1 MPELDWKRTAVV
13 YQIYPRS
20 FADSDGDG
28 LGDLPGIIGKLDH
41 IAALGCDV
49 IWLTP
54 VYDSPQNDNG
64 YDIRNYHQ
72 VYPPFG
78 TMADLERLLEEAH
91 ARGIRLVMDMV
102 VNHCSTEH
110 EWFVQAR
117 SSRDNPYR
125 DYFIWKDPAPDG
137 GPPTNWVS
145 KFGGNAWEYDEQT
158 GQYYLHLFDVTQADL
173 NWENPKLRAEI
184 YRLMRWWFAKGMDG
198 FRLDVVNLLS
208 KDQSFPQAPP
218 GTDGRQFYTDGPRIH
233 EYLHEMNVEAFRGK
247 LTVGEMSSTTV
258 EHCVRYTRP
267 ENRELD
273 MTFSFHHL
281 KVDYPGG
288 EKWTDAPMDFLAL
301 KDILTHWQV
310 GMAEGGG
317 WNAVF
322 WCNHDQPRVVSRFG
336 DDGRYRVES
345 AKLLATAVHLL
356 QGTPYIYQGEE
367 FGMTNPHF
375 TSISQYKDVE
385 SLNAYRELLAAGKPE
400 DEVLRILDRKS
411 RDNSRTPVQWD
422 DSPHAG
428 FTTGEPWI
436 EVASNYPEVNAA
448 AAVADPDSVFHH
460 YRKLIELRKTDPLVT
475 TGRYELLDREHPSVY
490 AYLRRGEGE
499 ALLVVNNFYAD
510 PVTWRLPSEAG
521 EYASRALV
529 LGNYPDPELG
539 NDPILLRPYES
550 VVLRL
555 TS

>member
-1 MPELDWKRTAVV
+1 MTELDWKKTAAV

-28 LGDLPGIIGKLDH
+28 LGDIPGIISKLDH

-64 YDIRNYHQ
+64 YDIRNYHE

-78 TMADLERLLEEAH
+78 TMADLEELLEQAH
-91 ARGIRLVMDMV
+91 ARGIKLVMDMV

-117 SSRDNPYR
+117 TSRDNPYR

-173 NWENPKLRAEI
+173 NWENPKLRAEV
-184 YRLMRWWFAKGMDG
+184 YEMMRWWFAKGMDG

-208 KDQSFPQAPP
+208 KDQSFPQAPE

-267 ENRELD
+267 ENQELD

-288 EKWTDAPMDFLAL
+288 AKWTDAPMDFLAL

-336 DDGRYRVES
+336 DDGEYRVES
-345 AKLLATAVHLL
+345 AKMLGTAVHLL

-385 SLNAYRELLAAGKPE
+385 SLNAHRELLEAGKSE
-400 DEVLRILDRKS
+400 AEVMAILDRKS

-422 DSPHAG
+422 DSEHGG

-436 EVASNYPEVNAA
+436 EVAANYPEVNAA

-460 YRKLIELRKTDPLVT
+460 YRKLIELRKADPLVT

-490 AYLRRGEGE
+490 AYLRRGDGE

-510 PVTWRLPSEAG
+510 PVLWQVPSEVG
-521 EYASRALV
+521 EWTDTALV
-529 LGNYPDPELG
+529 LGNYPDPEFG
-539 NDPILLRPYES
+539 DGSVALRPYES

-555 TS
+555 TN

>member
-1 MPELDWKRTAVV
+1 MTELDWKKTAAV

-28 LGDLPGIIGKLDH
+28 LGDIPGIIAKLDH

-64 YDIRNYHQ
+64 YDIRNYHE

-78 TMADLERLLEEAH
+78 TMADLEELLEQAH
-91 ARGIRLVMDMV
+91 ARGIKLVMDMV

-117 SSRDNPYR
+117 TSRDNPYR

-173 NWENPKLRAEI
+173 NWENPKLRAEV
-184 YRLMRWWFAKGMDG
+184 YEMMRWWFAKGMDG

-208 KDQSFPQAPP
+208 KDQSFPQAPE

-233 EYLHEMNVEAFRGK
+233 EFLHEMNVEAFRGK

-267 ENRELD
+267 ENQELD

-288 EKWTDAPMDFLAL
+288 AKWTDAPMDFLAL

-336 DDGRYRVES
+336 DDGQYRVES
-345 AKLLATAVHLL
+345 AKMLGTAVHLL
-356 QGTPYIYQGEE
+356 QGTPYVYQGEE

-385 SLNAYRELLAAGKPE
+385 SLNAYRELREAGKPE
-400 DEVLRILDRKS
+400 SEVLAILDRKS

-460 YRKLIELRKTDPLVT
+460 YRRLIELRKADPLVT

-490 AYLRRGEGE
+490 AYLRRGDGE

-510 PVTWRLPSEAG
+510 PVIWQVPAEVGQWADTE
-521 EYASRALV
+521 LV
-529 LGNYPDPELG
+529 LGNYPDPEFG
-539 NDPILLRPYES
+539 DGSVALRPYES

-555 TS
+555 AN

>member
-1 MPELDWKRTAVV
+1 MTELDWKRTAVV

-28 LGDLPGIIGKLDH
+28 LGDIPGIIGKLDH

-64 YDIRNYHQ
+64 YDIRNYHE

-78 TMADLERLLEEAH
+78 TMADLERLLAEAH
-91 ARGIRLVMDMV
+91 ARGIKLVMDMV

-117 SSRDNPYR
+117 SSLDNPYR
-125 DYFIWKDPAPDG
+125 DYFIWRDPAPDG

-145 KFGGNAWEYDEQT
+145 KFGGNAWEYDEPT

-184 YRLMRWWFAKGMDG
+184 YQMMRWWFAKGMDG

-208 KDQSFPQAPP
+208 KDQSFPTAPP

-233 EYLHEMNVEAFRGK
+233 EYLHEMNAEAFRGK

-267 ENRELD
+267 ENAELD

-310 GMAEGGG
+310 GMATGGG

-336 DDGRYRVES
+336 DDGRYRVQS
-345 AKLLATAVHLL
+345 AKALATAVHLL

-375 TSISQYKDVE
+375 SSISQYRDVE

-422 DSPHAG
+422 ASPHGG

-448 AAVADPDSVFHH
+448 AAMADPDSVFHH
-460 YRKLIELRKTDPLVT
+460 YRRLIELRKTDPLVT

-499 ALLVVNNFYAD
+499 ALLVVSNFYAD
-510 PVTWRLPSEAG
+510 PVTWQLPPEVG
-521 EYASRALV
+521 EYTASSLV
-529 LGNYPDPELG
+529 IGNYPDPAFG
-539 NDPILLRPYES
+539 DSIALRPYES

-555 TS
+555 TA

>member
-1 MPELDWKRTAVV
+1 
-13 YQIYPRS
+13 
-20 FADSDGDG
+20 
-28 LGDLPGIIGKLDH
+28 
-41 IAALGCDV
+41 
-49 IWLTP
+49 
-54 VYDSPQNDNG
+54 
-64 YDIRNYHQ
+64 
-72 VYPPFG
+72 
-78 TMADLERLLEEAH
+78 
-91 ARGIRLVMDMV
+91 
-102 VNHCSTEH
+102 
-110 EWFVQAR
+110 
-117 SSRDNPYR
+117 
-125 DYFIWKDPAPDG
+125 
-137 GPPTNWVS
+137 
-145 KFGGNAWEYDEQT
+145 
-158 GQYYLHLFDVTQADL
+158 
-173 NWENPKLRAEI
+173 
-184 YRLMRWWFAKGMDG
+184 
-198 FRLDVVNLLS
+198 
-208 KDQSFPQAPP
+208 
-218 GTDGRQFYTDGPRIH
+218 
-233 EYLHEMNVEAFRGK
+233 
-247 LTVGEMSSTTV
+247 
-258 EHCVRYTRP
+258 
-267 ENRELD
+267 
-273 MTFSFHHL
+273 
-281 KVDYPGG
+281 
-288 EKWTDAPMDFLAL
+288 
-301 KDILTHWQV
+301 
-310 GMAEGGG
+310 
-317 WNAVF
+317 
-322 WCNHDQPRVVSRFG
+322 
-336 DDGRYRVES
+336 
-345 AKLLATAVHLL
+345 
-356 QGTPYIYQGEE
+356 
-367 FGMTNPHF
+367 MTNPHF
-375 TSISQYKDVE
+375 TSISQYRDVE

>member
-1 MPELDWKRTAVV
+1 MTELDWKKTAAV

-28 LGDLPGIIGKLDH
+28 LGDIPGIIAKLDH

-64 YDIRNYHQ
+64 YDIRNYHE

-78 TMADLERLLEEAH
+78 TMADLEELLEQAH
-91 ARGIRLVMDMV
+91 ARGIKLVMDMV

-117 SSRDNPYR
+117 TSRDNPYR

-173 NWENPKLRAEI
+173 NWENPRLRQDVYAM
-184 YRLMRWWFAKGMDG
+184 MRWWFEKGMDG

-208 KDQSFPQAPP
+208 KDQSFPQAPE

-233 EYLHEMNVEAFRGK
+233 EFLHEMNVEAFRGK

-267 ENRELD
+267 ENQELD

-288 EKWTDAPMDFLAL
+288 AKWTDAPMDFLAL

-336 DDGRYRVES
+336 DDGEYRVES
-345 AKLLATAVHLL
+345 GKMLGTAVHLL

-385 SLNAYRELLAAGKPE
+385 SLNAYRELLEAGKPE
-400 DEVLRILDRKS
+400 AEVLAILDRKS

-422 DSPHAG
+422 DSPHGG

-436 EVASNYPEVNAA
+436 EVAANYPEVNAA

-460 YRKLIELRKTDPLVT
+460 YRKLIGLRKSDPLVT

-490 AYLRRGEGE
+490 AYLRRGDGE

-510 PVTWRLPSEAG
+510 PVTWRIPAEVG
-521 EYASRALV
+521 EWADTALV
-529 LGNYPDPELG
+529 LGNYPGPEFG
-539 NDPILLRPYES
+539 DGTVALRPYES

-555 TS
+555 TN

>member
-1 MPELDWKRTAVV
+1 MTELDWKKTAAV

-28 LGDLPGIIGKLDH
+28 LGDIPGIIAKLDH

-64 YDIRNYHQ
+64 YDIRNYHE

-78 TMADLERLLEEAH
+78 TMADLEELLEQAH
-91 ARGIRLVMDMV
+91 ARGIKLVMDMV

-117 SSRDNPYR
+117 TSRDNPYR

-173 NWENPKLRAEI
+173 NWENPKLRAEV
-184 YRLMRWWFAKGMDG
+184 YEMMRWWFEKGMDG

-208 KDQSFPQAPP
+208 KDQSFPQAPE

-233 EYLHEMNVEAFRGK
+233 EFLHEMNVEAFRGK

-267 ENRELD
+267 ENQELD

-288 EKWTDAPMDFLAL
+288 AKWTDAPMDFLAL

-336 DDGRYRVES
+336 DDGEYRVES
-345 AKLLATAVHLL
+345 GKMLGTAVHLL

-385 SLNAYRELLAAGKPE
+385 SLNAYRELLEAGKPE
-400 DEVLRILDRKS
+400 AEVLAILDRKS

-422 DSPHAG
+422 DSPHGG

-436 EVASNYPEVNAA
+436 EVAANYPEVNAA

-460 YRKLIELRKTDPLVT
+460 YRKLIGLRKSDPLVT

-490 AYLRRGEGE
+490 AYLRRGDGE

-510 PVTWRLPSEAG
+510 PVTWRIPAEVG
-521 EYASRALV
+521 EWADTALV
-529 LGNYPDPELG
+529 LGNYPGPEFG
-539 NDPILLRPYES
+539 DGTVALRPYES

-555 TS
+555 TN

>member
-1 MPELDWKRTAVV
+1 MTEFDWKKTAAV

-20 FADSDGDG
+20 FADSDSDG
-28 LGDLPGIIGKLDH
+28 LGDIPGIISKLDH

-64 YDIRNYHQ
+64 YDIRNYHE

-78 TMADLERLLEEAH
+78 TMEDLERLLEEAH
-91 ARGIRLVMDMV
+91 ARGIKLVMDMV

-117 SSRDNPYR
+117 TSRDNPYR

-173 NWENPKLRAEI
+173 NWENPKLRAEV
-184 YRLMRWWFAKGMDG
+184 YEMMRWWFAKGMDG

-208 KDQSFPQAPP
+208 KDQSFPQAPE

-233 EYLHEMNVEAFRGK
+233 EFLHEMNVEAFRGK

-267 ENRELD
+267 ENQELD

-288 EKWTDAPMDFLAL
+288 AKWTDAPMDFLAL

-336 DDGRYRVES
+336 DDGQYRVES
-345 AKLLATAVHLL
+345 AKMLGTAVHLL

-385 SLNAYRELLAAGKPE
+385 SLNAYRELLEAGKSE
-400 DEVLRILDRKS
+400 AEVMAILDRKS

-422 DSPHAG
+422 DSEHAG

-460 YRKLIELRKTDPLVT
+460 YRKLIELRKADPLVT

-490 AYLRRGEGE
+490 AYLRRGDGE
-499 ALLVVNNFYAD
+499 ALLVVNSFYAD
-510 PVTWRLPSEAG
+510 PVVWQVPSEVG
-521 EYASRALV
+521 EWTDTALV
-529 LGNYPDPELG
+529 LGNYPDPEFG
-539 NDPILLRPYES
+539 DGSIALRPYES

-555 TS
+555 T